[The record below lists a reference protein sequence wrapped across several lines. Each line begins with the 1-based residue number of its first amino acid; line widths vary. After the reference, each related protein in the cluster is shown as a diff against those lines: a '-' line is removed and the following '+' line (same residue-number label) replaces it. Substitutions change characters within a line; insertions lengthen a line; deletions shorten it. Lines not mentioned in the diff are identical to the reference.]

1 MFTTRIRFILIFLFL
16 IIGIVLQIQNGF
28 SSAWY
33 LYATSLILLFT
44 HFAFGNVWA
53 AFRKLQ
59 RGKIMEAELLINQ
72 IKRPEWLVKQN
83 RTYYHFIKGMI
94 ALQQKE
100 LSKGEEELKIAVS
113 RGLRSNN
120 DNALALLNLAHICF
134 VEKRQEDTRNYLQ
147 QARSFDPNDLM
158 LKQKIEEMEKLTVQS
173 NS

>member
-1 MFTTRIRFILIFLFL
+1 MFTTRIRFVLILLFIL
-16 IIGIVLQIQNGF
+16 IGIVLHVKSGF

-53 AFRKLQ
+53 AFSKLQ
-59 RGKIMEAELLINQ
+59 KGKIMEAEFLINQ
-72 IKRPEWLVKQN
+72 IKKPEWLVKQN

-100 LSKGEEELKIAVS
+100 FPEGEKQLKIASS
-113 RGLRSNN
+113 RGLRSKN

-134 VEKRQEDTRNYLQ
+134 LEKRLEDTKDYLQ
-147 QARSFDPNDLM
+147 QARSFEPNDLL
-158 LKQKIEEMEKLTVQS
+158 LKQKIEEMEKLIT
-173 NS
+173 

>member
-1 MFTTRIRFILIFLFL
+1 MFTTRIRFVLILLFL
-16 IIGIVLQIQNGF
+16 VIGIVLHIQKGI

-53 AFRKLQ
+53 AFSKLQ
-59 RGKIMEAELLINQ
+59 KGKIIEAEILINQ

-94 ALQQKE
+94 ALQQKNLTE
-100 LSKGEEELKIAVS
+100 GETQLKIAAD

-134 VEKRQEDTRNYLQ
+134 LEKRQEDAQSYLQ
-147 QARSFDPNDLM
+147 KARSFNPDDLM
-158 LKQKIEEMEKLTVQS
+158 IKQKIEEMGKLLTQQ
-173 NS
+173 NT

>member
-1 MFTTRIRFILIFLFL
+1 MFTTRIRFVLILLFL
-16 IIGIVLQIQNGF
+16 IIGIVLQIQKGF

-53 AFRKLQ
+53 AFSKLQ
-59 RGKIMEAELLINQ
+59 KGKIMEAEFLINQ
-72 IKRPEWLVKQN
+72 IKKPEWLAKQN

-94 ALQQKE
+94 ALQQKNLE
-100 LSKGEEELKIAVS
+100 EGEKQLKIAAD

-134 VEKRQEDTRNYLQ
+134 VEKRQEDTQNYLQ
-147 QARSFDPNDLM
+147 QARSFHPSDLM
-158 LKQKIEEMEKLTVQS
+158 IKQKIEEMEKLLSQPNT
-173 NS
+173 